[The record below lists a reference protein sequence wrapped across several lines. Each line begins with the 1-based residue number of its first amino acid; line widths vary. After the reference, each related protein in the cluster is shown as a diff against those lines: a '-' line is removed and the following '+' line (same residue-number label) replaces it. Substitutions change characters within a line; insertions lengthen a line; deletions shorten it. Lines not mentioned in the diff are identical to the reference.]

1 MEKLIITVATTGSGT
16 PLSKCPNLA
25 ITPEQIA
32 EEVYQCYL
40 AGASVAHI
48 HVRDEQGGRSM
59 DFARFKETVERIRDK
74 CDILINLTTSGME
87 FSEKVRLKPLEL
99 RPDLASF
106 NAGSMN
112 FGEGIFI
119 NKEDMMKRFAQAMRE
134 YHVKPEIEC
143 YDAGMVE
150 NSLRLHREGFLSGP
164 LHYQF
169 VLGVKGGMAA
179 TERNLLFL
187 AESIPADATWGAV
200 GLGRQALTI
209 STMAIHMGGNLRV
222 GMEDNIYIR
231 KGILAEHNVE
241 FVDRIKR
248 IADEFERPLATVG
261 DARRILGLD
270 EVWA

>member
-87 FSEKVRLKPLEL
+87 FSEEVRLKPLEL

-106 NAGSMN
+106 NAG
-112 FGEGIFI
+112 
-119 NKEDMMKRFAQAMRE
+119 
-134 YHVKPEIEC
+134 
-143 YDAGMVE
+143 
-150 NSLRLHREGFLSGP
+150 
-164 LHYQF
+164 
-169 VLGVKGGMAA
+169 
-179 TERNLLFL
+179 
-187 AESIPADATWGAV
+187 
-200 GLGRQALTI
+200 
-209 STMAIHMGGNLRV
+209 
-222 GMEDNIYIR
+222 
-231 KGILAEHNVE
+231 
-241 FVDRIKR
+241 
-248 IADEFERPLATVG
+248 
-261 DARRILGLD
+261 
-270 EVWA
+270 

>member
-25 ITPEQIA
+25 ITPAQVA
-32 EEVYQCYL
+32 DEVYECYK

-48 HVRDEQGGRSM
+48 HVRDENGGRSM
-59 DFARFKETVERIRDK
+59 DFERFRETVERIRDK

-87 FSEKVRLKPLEL
+87 FSEEVRLKPLTL

-112 FGEGIFI
+112 FGENVFV
-119 NKEDMMKRFAQAMRE
+119 NTESMMKRFAQAMEE

-150 NSLRLHREGFLSGP
+150 NSLRLHKEGYLKGP

-179 TERNLLFL
+179 SARNLMFL
-187 AESIPADATWGAV
+187 LERLPADATWGAV
-200 GLGRQALTI
+200 GLGAQ
-209 STMAIHMGGNLRV
+209 SVPMSSMAIHLGGNVRV
-222 GMEDNIYIR
+222 GMEDNIYVR
-231 KGILAEHNVE
+231 KGVLAQHNVE
-241 FVDRIKR
+241 FVNRIR
-248 IADEFERPLATVG
+248 RLADEFERPIATVA
-261 DARRILGLD
+261 DARRILNLD
-270 EVWA
+270 QV

>member
-1 MEKLIITVATTGSGT
+1 MSDHAALTREEQEFAAEHCGLI
-16 PLSKCPNLA
+16 
-25 ITPEQIA
+25 
-32 EEVYQCYL
+32 
-40 AGASVAHI
+40 
-48 HVRDEQGGRSM
+48 
-59 DFARFKETVERIRDK
+59 
-74 CDILINLTTSGME
+74 
-87 FSEKVRLKPLEL
+87 
-99 RPDLASF
+99 DLASF

>member
-1 MEKLIITVATTGSGT
+1 
-16 PLSKCPNLA
+16 
-25 ITPEQIA
+25 
-32 EEVYQCYL
+32 
-40 AGASVAHI
+40 
-48 HVRDEQGGRSM
+48 
-59 DFARFKETVERIRDK
+59 
-74 CDILINLTTSGME
+74 
-87 FSEKVRLKPLEL
+87 
-99 RPDLASF
+99 
-106 NAGSMN
+106 
-112 FGEGIFI
+112 
-119 NKEDMMKRFAQAMRE
+119 
-134 YHVKPEIEC
+134 
-143 YDAGMVE
+143 
-150 NSLRLHREGFLSGP
+150 
-164 LHYQF
+164 
-169 VLGVKGGMAA
+169 MAA

>member
-1 MEKLIITVATTGSGT
+1 MEKIIITVATTGSGT

-25 ITPEQIA
+25 VTPRQIA
-32 EEVYQCYL
+32 DEVYQCYL

-48 HVRDEQGGRSM
+48 HVRDDQGGRSM
-59 DFARFKETVERIRDK
+59 DFGRFKETVERIRDK

-87 FSEKVRLKPLEL
+87 FTEDIRLKPLEL

-112 FGEGIFI
+112 FGQGVFI
-119 NKEDMMKRFAQAMRE
+119 NDDGMMRRFAQAMRE

-150 NSLRLHREGFLSGP
+150 NSLRLYQEGVLTGP

-187 AESIPADATWGAV
+187 TEHIPQDATWGAV
-200 GLGRQALTI
+200 GLGKQALAI
-209 STMAIHMGGNLRV
+209 STMAIHMGGNTRV

-231 KGILAEHNVE
+231 KGVLAQHNVE
-241 FVDRIKR
+241 FVERIRR
-248 IADEFERPLATVG
+248 IADEFERPLATVA
-261 DARRILGLD
+261 DARRILKLD
-270 EVWA
+270 EVWS

>member
-25 ITPEQIA
+25 ITPSQIA

-40 AGASVAHI
+40 AGAAVAHI
-48 HVRDEQGGRSM
+48 HVRDDEGGRSM
-59 DFARFKETVERIRDK
+59 DFERFRETVERIRDK

-87 FSEKVRLKPLEL
+87 FTEEVRLKPLTL

-112 FGEGIFI
+112 FGE
-119 NKEDMMKRFAQAMRE
+119 NVLVNTESMMKRFAQAMEE

-150 NSLRLHREGFLSGP
+150 NSLRLQREGFLKGP

-179 TERNLLFL
+179 SARNMMFLLD
-187 AESIPADATWGAV
+187 SIPQDATWGAV
-200 GLGRQALTI
+200 GLGKQSVPI
-209 STMAIHMGGNLRV
+209 STMAIHLGGNVRV
-222 GMEDNIYIR
+222 GMEDNIYIK
-231 KGILAEHNVE
+231 KGVLAQHNVE
-241 FVDRIKR
+241 FVERIR
-248 IADEFERPLATVG
+248 RLADEFERPVATVA
-261 DARRILGLD
+261 DARRLLKLD
-270 EVWA
+270 QV